1 MRHPEFYYGRA
12 EEARIIAQATIDPEA
27 RQTLIQRAVENE
39 DLPNLRPPKK
49 VKNLP
54 IRSSSEDLSTSH
66 DKCRKRGLCFEQ

>member
-39 DLPNLRPPKK
+39 DLAKLATAQKSEELANK
-49 VKNLP
+49 VKFGRP
-54 IRSSSEDLSTSH
+54 VHISR
-66 DKCRKRGLCFEQ
+66 